1 MMLENSGPNCKLQ
14 DHYTKHKL
22 IISSNLDFE
31 DGLPQK
37 GPEKKSKGK
46 ISIDNHTLL
55 NKTLTSLHY
64 FGPKGKS
71 IERRSRYITLPW

>member
-1 MMLENSGPNCKLQ
+1 MLQNSGPNCKLHVQ
-14 DHYTKHKL
+14 DHYAKHTL
-22 IISSNLDFE
+22 IISSTLDFE

-37 GPEKKSKGK
+37 GERTSKGK

-64 FGPKGKS
+64 LGLKGKS
-71 IERRSRYITLPW
+71 IERRSHFVTLPW